1 MNLGEKIIDF
11 NLFGVDGSYFSVSNI
26 DNEKKIVVFFTCN
39 HCPYV
44 HAYEKRIMNLQ
55 NKYAESVQFIGINS
69 NDDKKYPEDSFEKM
83 KERSNIRGYNFPY
96 LHDTDQ
102 KIAKL
107 YDASHTPHFFVFSKK
122 ILIYKGKFDDNWSDK
137 SKVAKTYLEYSIK
150 NTSFNPQDTFPVGC
164 TIKWR

>member
-11 NLFGVDGSYFSVSNI
+11 NLFGVDDSYFSVGSI

-44 HAYEKRIMNLQ
+44 QAYEKRIMNLQ
-55 NKYAESVQFIGINS
+55 NKYAESVQFTGINS

-96 LHDTDQ
+96 LH
-102 KIAKL
+102 L
-107 YDASHTPHFFVFSKK
+107 P
-122 ILIYKGKFDDNWSDK
+122 
-137 SKVAKTYLEYSIK
+137 
-150 NTSFNPQDTFPVGC
+150 
-164 TIKWR
+164 

>member
-107 YDASHTPHFFVFSKK
+107 YDASVSYTHITLPTK
-122 ILIYKGKFDDNWSDK
+122 D
-137 SKVAKTYLEYSIK
+137 
-150 NTSFNPQDTFPVGC
+150 
-164 TIKWR
+164 

>member
-96 LHDTDQ
+96 LHDSDQ
-102 KIAKL
+102 KIAKS

-137 SKVAKTYLEYSIK
+137 SKVAKTYLEDSIK

>member
-44 HAYEKRIMNLQ
+44 
-55 NKYAESVQFIGINS
+55 
-69 NDDKKYPEDSFEKM
+69 
-83 KERSNIRGYNFPY
+83 
-96 LHDTDQ
+96 HDTDQ

-137 SKVAKTYLEYSIK
+137 SKVAKTYLEDSIK